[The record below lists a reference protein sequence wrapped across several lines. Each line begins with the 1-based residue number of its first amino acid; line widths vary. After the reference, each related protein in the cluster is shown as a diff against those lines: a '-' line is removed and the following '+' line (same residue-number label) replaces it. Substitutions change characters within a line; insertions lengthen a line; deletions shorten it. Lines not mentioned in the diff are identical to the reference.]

1 MLFGCES
8 RRSTTKR
15 RGGGTCSPTWSRSST
30 EASWIG
36 WTSSWTPPTWG
47 HGFAEDREALRAFL
61 SWQATTAPDWRIAV
75 RQSAAEGELVAVDAH
90 ASGTRAEESPGVP
103 YPSPQ
108 RKAFDW
114 MTIYR
119 LADGR
124 IAEAWVV
131 SREVPP
137 EG

>member
-1 MLFGCES
+1 MRVRNEAGEDEEAGRLHVLAYLE
-8 RRSTTKR
+8 RVVN
-15 RGGGTCSPTWSRSST
+15 RGELDRLDEFVG
-30 EASWIG
+30 ADYV
-36 WTSSWTPPTWG
+36 G
-47 HGFAEDREALRAFL
+47 HGFAEDRDALRVFL
-61 SWQATTAPDWRIAV
+61 GWQAATAPDWHIEV
-75 RQSAAEGELVAVDAH
+75 RQSAAEGELVAVEAR

>member
-1 MLFGCES
+1 MRNEAGEDEEAGRLHVLAYLEQVVN
-8 RRSTTKR
+8 
-15 RGGGTCSPTWSRSST
+15 RGELDRLD
-30 EASWIG
+30 EFVDAAYA
-36 WTSSWTPPTWG
+36 G
-47 HGFAEDREALRAFL
+47 HGFAQDREALRAFL
-61 SWQATTAPDWRIAV
+61 GWQATTAPDWRIEV
-75 RQSAAEGELVAVDAH
+75 RRSAAEGELVAVEAR